1 MGRLVAELNK
11 DALVGW
17 LYAYANMNFLHF
29 AVFLFVACTAI
40 LVLVSLSA
48 PPASDRQL
56 AGLTYATVE
65 APDGTGRGSGVSDDK
80 RTDWALSLLL
90 VVLVGMIWLYFTG

>member
-11 DALVGW
+11 DSLGGW
-17 LYAYANMNFLHF
+17 LYAYAAMNFLHF

-40 LVLVSLSA
+40 LVLVSLSG

-65 APDGTGRGSGVSDDK
+65 ALDGMRREPEVPDDK
-80 RTDWALSLLL
+80 RTDWALSLCL